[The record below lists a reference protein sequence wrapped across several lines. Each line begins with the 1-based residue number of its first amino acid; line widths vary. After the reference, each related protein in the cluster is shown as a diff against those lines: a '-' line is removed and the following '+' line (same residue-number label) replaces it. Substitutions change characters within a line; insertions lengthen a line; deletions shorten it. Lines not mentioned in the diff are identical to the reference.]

1 MEKFSKNQIN
11 LLVSTTVIE
20 VGVDIPNASVMLIE
34 NAERF
39 GLTQLHQLR
48 GRVGR
53 GSSKSYCILVKRK
66 IRDSGNVRLNIME
79 ESNDGF
85 YIADED
91 LKLRGPGQFFGTKQ
105 SGFINFQIASLT
117 LDAAIIKAARK
128 TAFNIVK
135 DDISLKKDSNKKIR
149 DRFENEYVDYLTEFS
164 FS

>member
-1 MEKFSKNQIN
+1 
-11 LLVSTTVIE
+11 
-20 VGVDIPNASVMLIE
+20 
-34 NAERF
+34 
-39 GLTQLHQLR
+39 
-48 GRVGR
+48 
-53 GSSKSYCILVKRK
+53 
-66 IRDSGNVRLNIME
+66 ME
-79 ESNDGF
+79 ESSDGF

-117 LDAAIIKAARK
+117 LDTAIIKAARK

-149 DRFENEYVDYLTEFS
+149 DRFENEYVDYLTELS